1 MQGVSFRLYIKC
13 LYDTCFRL
21 TVLSLSRTRRL
32 IQLSGYILVLE
43 HSIIAPFY
51 HNMCLVFTLQNREI
65 HAQKTE
71 PENGRDE
78 RSKSFPFFIGLN
90 FHVNNFKAKEI
101 FDDRS

>member
-1 MQGVSFRLYIKC
+1 MSLRYLLSANCLELEPNPKTYSTLRLH
-13 LYDTCFRL
+13 TCFRTL
-21 TVLSLSRTRRL
+21 
-32 IQLSGYILVLE
+32 
-43 HSIIAPFY
+43 HIAPFY

-101 FDDRS
+101 FDNRS

>member
-1 MQGVSFRLYIKC
+1 
-13 LYDTCFRL
+13 
-21 TVLSLSRTRRL
+21 
-32 IQLSGYILVLE
+32 
-43 HSIIAPFY
+43 
-51 HNMCLVFTLQNREI
+51 MCLVFTLQNREI